1 MNIEIGDLGSSKQ
14 RLYHEVRPP
23 AFTTD
28 GWFVGGG
35 VETGFNFFG
44 ILPKGFFLR
53 SEYRY
58 ASYENKT
65 LPATEAAN
73 FGRRAISIL
82 YWLSRPP
89 IAKSPCFS
97 IFCG

>member
-1 MNIEIGDLGSSKQ
+1 MFNVGSLTATGSST
-14 RLYHEVRPP
+14 P

-65 LPATEAAN
+65 LPDTGATTFAN
-73 FGRRAISIL
+73 INFKPVVQTITSSL
-82 YWLSRPP
+82 
-89 IAKSPCFS
+89 
-97 IFCG
+97 IFKLN